1 VCRRRLRRR
10 KDGRGVGRGCSSP
23 VVLVSLALLCN
34 VKVARKVYIKR
45 TTSPVLPASTAIAIV
60 ALWQSG
66 GFTVCRYK

>member
-1 VCRRRLRRR
+1 
-10 KDGRGVGRGCSSP
+10 
-23 VVLVSLALLCN
+23 

-66 GFTVCRYK
+66 EFTVCRYK